1 MTESDSNSDVD
12 STEKVINTTE
22 KVQFGVDVTRG
33 TGTRDQEKWKLR
45 ATGET
50 AEEALA
56 EFEQLVAALHG
67 GYGDQLR
74 SFDPDKEPSDVG
86 EVGDFDEFDG

>member
-1 MTESDSNSDVD
+1 MTGNGDNFDSE
-12 STEKVINTTE
+12 EKIVITTE
-22 KVQFGVDVTRG
+22 KVSFGVDLTRG
-33 TGTRDQEKWKLR
+33 NGTRDQEKWKLR